1 MEKSLVFLMN
11 NRSFINYNTHERCD
25 KEMLPSKSYKEERNK
40 SIYKRLLY
48 LFGFIFFLAV
58 EVLIALFVHDKFV
71 RPYIGD
77 VLVVVVI
84 YLFVRIFIPEECK
97 FLPILIFAFAVGVEV
112 CQFFHIVERLGLSD
126 YIFLR
131 VLIGAT
137 FDVKDIVCYGVGIML
152 IQMIV

>member
-1 MEKSLVFLMN
+1 MRGE
-11 NRSFINYNTHERCD
+11 I
-25 KEMLPSKSYKEERNK
+25 KEMLSSKSYKEERNK
-40 SIYKRLLY
+40 NIYKRLSY

-77 VLVVVVI
+77 VLVVVEI
-84 YLFVRIFIPEECK
+84 YLFVRIFIPEGHK

-126 YIFLR
+126 NIFLR
-131 VLIGAT
+131 VLIGTT
-137 FDVKDIVCYGVGIML
+137 FDIKDIICYGIGSVL
-152 IQMIV
+152 IQMIVWTKERR